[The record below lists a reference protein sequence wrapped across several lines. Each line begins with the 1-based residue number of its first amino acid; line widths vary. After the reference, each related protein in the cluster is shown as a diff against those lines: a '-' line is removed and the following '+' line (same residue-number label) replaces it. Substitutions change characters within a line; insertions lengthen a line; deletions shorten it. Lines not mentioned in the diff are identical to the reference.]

1 MQSRDLAYTK
11 FHRAF
16 SNRGTSP
23 ISTSLLILVKRKPL
37 ELTGVNLGMAAM
49 TLVTTVERQDTG
61 VQCVGW
67 NRVVMIG
74 GNFRVDRSRNHVT
87 VTTIDE
93 KVRGYTRVNYTIRVY
108 G

>member
-1 MQSRDLAYTK
+1 
-11 FHRAF
+11 
-16 SNRGTSP
+16 
-23 ISTSLLILVKRKPL
+23 
-37 ELTGVNLGMAAM
+37 MAAM

-74 GNFRVDRSRNHVT
+74 GNFRIDRSGNHVT